1 MHGQQVTYLEAG
13 ARSGGPVVVLLHG
26 LAGSSQTWAT
36 VAPLLD
42 AHVIAPDLLGHGESA
57 KPRSGDYSLGAH
69 ATGLRDLLMALGVA
83 RATIVGHSFGGGVAM
98 QFAYQYPE
106 LTERLVLVASGGL
119 GSDVSPALRAA
130 ALPGTAVALRI
141 AATLTPQW
149 LTRVAQRA
157 VQALPGTSGPEID
170 GLADAFR
177 SFTDRGSRNAF
188 THTVRGALD
197 WSGQRLDGTE
207 RLYLLAETPLL
218 LVAGDRDSVIPVAHS
233 RAAHHV
239 LPSSRLE
246 IFDGAGHFPHVEQPA
261 RFADLLDDFLATS
274 TPAAVDPRSMRRRL
288 CAGGPVDSPSDSDD
302 TASGPRSSPTPRSS
316 PAIRRRPPA

>member
-1 MHGQQVTYLEAG
+1 
-13 ARSGGPVVVLLHG
+13 
-26 LAGSSQTWAT
+26 
-36 VAPLLD
+36 
-42 AHVIAPDLLGHGESA
+42 
-57 KPRSGDYSLGAH
+57 
-69 ATGLRDLLMALGVA
+69 
-83 RATIVGHSFGGGVAM
+83 
-98 QFAYQYPE
+98 
-106 LTERLVLVASGGL
+106 
-119 GSDVSPALRAA
+119 
-130 ALPGTAVALRI
+130 VALRI

-218 LVAGDRDSVIPVAHS
+218 LVAGNRDSVIPVAHS

-274 TPAAVDPRSMRRRL
+274 TPSAVDPRSMRRRL
-288 CAGGPVDSPSDSDD
+288 RAGGQMDSPGTGAPAA
-302 TASGPRSSPTPRSS
+302 TAAATSSCST
-316 PAIRRRPPA
+316 